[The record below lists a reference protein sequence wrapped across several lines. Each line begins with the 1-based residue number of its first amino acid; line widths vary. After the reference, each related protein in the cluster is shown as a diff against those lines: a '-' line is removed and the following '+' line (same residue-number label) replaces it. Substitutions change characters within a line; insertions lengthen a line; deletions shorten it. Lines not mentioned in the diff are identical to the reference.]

1 MFRNGSCYNV
11 TMLHCYTLVK
21 SFQKLFIFSEKFST
35 DQKKAK
41 AHSVTH
47 LRLNIEMGLL
57 L

>member
-21 SFQKLFIFSEKFST
+21 SFHKLFIFSEKFST

-41 AHSVTH
+41 AHSITH
-47 LRLNIEMGLL
+47 LRLNIEMG
-57 L
+57 